1 MFNIEEELKKLP
13 NKPGVYVMRDKNDTI
28 IYVGKAIS
36 LKNRVRQYFRKNNKT
51 ARIEKM
57 VSLIDHFEYIVVD
70 NEAEALILECN
81 LIKKNRPKFNVL
93 LKDDKTYPYIKI
105 DIKSDYPG
113 VFITRRVINDG
124 SKYFGPYANP
134 GAAKEMIDFIKQKY
148 KIRQC
153 RTLKNRERP
162 CLNYHINRCLA
173 PCMGYVTPQ
182 EYKKQI
188 DEIIDLLE
196 GKTEKIIKELEK
208 QMQEASVKLEFEKAA
223 ELRDRIQSIKRVSEK
238 QKVSNIS
245 ENNIDVIGIAKSDI
259 QICIEIFFVRGSKM
273 IGREHYFYTD
283 LKDMEDKE
291 ILSGFIKQYYL
302 DNPNIPNK
310 IMIRDEIEDKET
322 IEKWLSTILG
332 KKVEIKTPKK
342 GEKLRFVEMAE
353 MNSKVTLENK
363 EKDKSEI
370 LLELKDVLSLDKL
383 PRKIETYD
391 ISNISGEYMVAGM
404 CVMQDG
410 VIKKNLSRR
419 FKIKTVYNQD
429 DPKCMEEVITRRL
442 KHSIENPKGG
452 FGILPDVIFADGGIT
467 QIRATKKAIQKY
479 DLNIPVFGMVK
490 NDKHQ
495 TRALMDENRK
505 ELKISPRLMNLITNF
520 QDTVHDTAITYHRKL
535 RDKDITKS
543 ELDEIEGIGK
553 VKKQALLRK
562 FGSVEKIKQASI
574 EELINVKGINRE
586 LADKIKNKETPTI

>member
-57 VSLIDHFEYIVVD
+57 VSLIDYFEYIVVD

-105 DIKSDYPG
+105 DVKSDYPG

-196 GKTEKIIKELEK
+196 GKTEKIIKELEN
-208 QMQEASVKLEFEKAA
+208 QMQEASIKLEFEKAA
-223 ELRDRIQSIKRVSEK
+223 ELRDRIQSIERVSEK

-273 IGREHYFYTD
+273 VGREHYFYTD
-283 LKDMEDKE
+283 LKDMENKE

-429 DPKCMEEVITRRL
+429 DPRCMEEVITRRL

-535 RDKDITKS
+535 RDKAITKS
-543 ELDEIEGIGK
+543 ELDEIDGIGK
-553 VKKQALLRK
+553 VKKQALLK
-562 FGSVEKIKQASI
+562 AFGSVEKIKQASI
-574 EELINVKGINRE
+574 EDLINVKGINEE
-586 LADKIKNKETPTI
+586 LAKKIKNMKN